1 MFPLGVGTGKD
12 LSKPAFPNRC
22 RLSGGGG
29 GRAHI
34 IEIRSQFE
42 KLVKV
47 GVYAPEG
54 LGSAAPPWTCFSR
67 AKK

>member
-1 MFPLGVGTGKD
+1 M
-12 LSKPAFPNRC
+12 
-22 RLSGGGG
+22 GGGG